1 MTANLMEYLGFVC
14 GLAAT
19 VTSWVTW
26 GAASKPS
33 AAMGSPAIN
42 PAGPVVFRKDRRLT
56 SSVIAISPLRKCS
69 SPQGPMGRELEI
81 HGGAVTGS
89 KKWGSQF
96 WLPPPFQA
104 AGAHRTLHT
113 FS

>member
-1 MTANLMEYLGFVC
+1 MEYLGFVC
-14 GLAAT
+14 WPAAT
-19 VTSWVTW
+19 VTSRVTCV
-26 GAASKPS
+26 AAWKPS
-33 AAMGSPAIN
+33 AAPGRPPAIN
-42 PAGPVVFRKDRRLT
+42 PAGPVAFRKDRRLT
-56 SSVIAISPLRKCS
+56 SSAIAISPLQECS
-69 SPQGPMGRELEI
+69 SRQGPMGRELEI

>member
-1 MTANLMEYLGFVC
+1 MTANLIEYLGFVC

-69 SPQGPMGRELEI
+69 SPQGPMGGDDDHLRFHI
-81 HGGAVTGS
+81 SAIAPVPGTSPACR
-89 KKWGSQF
+89 
-96 WLPPPFQA
+96 A
-104 AGAHRTLHT
+104 R
-113 FS
+113 